1 MHGYLVGWN
10 INSQYENNFYI
21 ERTNTHAGTGVV
33 VGGSVEDINMMIFNK
48 DKKLWRTGGQAHKDT
63 YHCSLIENVTTTRTG
78 VHSLQSKLESDRI
91 VLEIVA
97 PIIRFGREFQNVVIL
112 RKIPVL

>member
-1 MHGYLVGWN
+1 MQG
-10 INSQYENNFYI
+10 QE
-21 ERTNTHAGTGVV
+21 TGVV

-48 DKKLWRTGGQAHKDT
+48 DKKLWRTGGQAHEDT

-112 RKIPVL
+112 RKNTCSFIIAFC